1 MAGYVI
7 AEIGPVTDRTGMDEY
22 RSKVDATI
30 EHYGGRFLV
39 RGGETQALEG
49 GWQPGRMVV
58 IQFES
63 AERAHDWYASSE
75 YVPLRELRQR
85 CAGGKLLIVEG
96 V

>member
-7 AEIGPVTDRTGMDEY
+7 ADDGPVTDQAGIDEY
-22 RSKVDATI
+22 RAKVGATI
-30 EHYGGRFLV
+30 AQYGGRFLV
-39 RGGETQALEG
+39 RGGETQSLEG
-49 GWQPGRMVV
+49 GWQPERMAV

-63 AERAHDWYASSE
+63 AARAHEWYDSAE

-85 CAGGKLLIVEG
+85 SSGCKLIIVDG